1 MVKKD
6 LLLSCAEKRLSP
18 VSDPHSALAGELG
31 QMAGALRILESNS
44 NQERNIS
51 TAGSASDCS
60 LLLNNARLQ
69 RYGAPPERND
79 K

>member
-18 VSDPHSALAGELG
+18 VGDPHSALAGELG
-31 QMAGALRILESNS
+31 QTTGALRILESHS
-44 NQERNIS
+44 NQECNIS
-51 TAGSASDCS
+51 IAGSASDYS

-69 RYGAPPERND
+69 WYGAPPERKD